1 MKQRRNTTPVV
12 TQMSDHPEPTT
23 DQWPATRIGA
33 HASRPQI
40 MSRRL
45 LLVFGA
51 SMGALVSF
59 YLLLSVVPL
68 YATSVGAGDIGAG
81 LTTGAL
87 MFSTVATEFA
97 TPRLVGRF
105 GYRAV
110 FAIGLMLLGA
120 PALALPAASDM
131 AAILTISV
139 VRGIGFAIVA
149 VVGSALVASLVPA
162 ERRSEGLGLYGVVV
176 GLPAVVALP
185 LGVWLVGQVGYPPV
199 FVAGGIAALVGVVL
213 TLGLPG
219 RERALQESAGML
231 AGLRTASLLRPAILF
246 MATTMAA
253 GIVVTFLPLAVTQ
266 ASGNVAA
273 LGLLAQS
280 AVATGARWWA
290 GRHGDRH
297 GSARLIIPG
306 VVASAAGMLSLV
318 LTDSPVA
325 VVGGML
331 IFGAGFGVTQNATL
345 SLMFDRVARSE
356 YGMVSALWNAAYDTG
371 LGLGAIS
378 FGLLATQTGYSAGF
392 AFAAALVLVAL
403 VPAWLDRRHETP
415 NQGRP
420 ATAVNHQLSTDKETK
435 Q

>member
-1 MKQRRNTTPVV
+1 
-12 TQMSDHPEPTT
+12 
-23 DQWPATRIGA
+23 
-33 HASRPQI
+33 
-40 MSRRL
+40 
-45 LLVFGA
+45 
-51 SMGALVSF
+51 
-59 YLLLSVVPL
+59 
-68 YATSVGAGDIGAG
+68 
-81 LTTGAL
+81 
-87 MFSTVATEFA
+87 
-97 TPRLVGRF
+97 
-105 GYRAV
+105 
-110 FAIGLMLLGA
+110 
-120 PALALPAASDM
+120 
-131 AAILTISV
+131 
-139 VRGIGFAIVA
+139 
-149 VVGSALVASLVPA
+149 
-162 ERRSEGLGLYGVVV
+162 
-176 GLPAVVALP
+176 
-185 LGVWLVGQVGYPPV
+185 
-199 FVAGGIAALVGVVL
+199 
-213 TLGLPG
+213 
-219 RERALQESAGML
+219 ML
-231 AGLRTASLLRPAILF
+231 AGLRTPSLLRPAILF

-306 VVASAAGMLSLV
+306 VVASAAGMLALV

-403 VPAWLDRRHETP
+403 VPAWLDRRHD
-415 NQGRP
+415 GRP
-420 ATAVNHQLSTDKETK
+420 GTTGDRSQPSTINR
-435 Q
+435 